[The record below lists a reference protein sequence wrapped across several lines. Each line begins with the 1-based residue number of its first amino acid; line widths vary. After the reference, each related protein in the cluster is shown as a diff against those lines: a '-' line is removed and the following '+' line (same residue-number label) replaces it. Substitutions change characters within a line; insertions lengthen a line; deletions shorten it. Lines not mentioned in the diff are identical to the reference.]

1 MLDHL
6 TLRGPLGY
14 DIMPIFLMLVITMI
28 TVLTLTSILV
38 ITIIITTIVITI
50 IIITTIITNVLL
62 FFSVSRW
69 AHAEHFLHQPGTK
82 TVMSTD

>member
-1 MLDHL
+1 MIH
-6 TLRGPLGY
+6 

-28 TVLTLTSILV
+28 TVLILTSTMV
-38 ITIIITTIVITI
+38 ITIIITTTVISI
-50 IIITTIITNVLL
+50 IIITTIIINVLL

-82 TVMSTD
+82 TVVSTD